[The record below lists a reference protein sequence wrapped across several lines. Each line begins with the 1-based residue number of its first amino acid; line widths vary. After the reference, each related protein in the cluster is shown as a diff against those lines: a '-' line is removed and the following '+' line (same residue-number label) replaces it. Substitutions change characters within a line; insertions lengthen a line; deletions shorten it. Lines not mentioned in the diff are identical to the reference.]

1 MPPLALLFVLLLH
14 FAVLL
19 LRKIFI
25 LYAQVEN
32 MQMVG
37 RGSAQG
43 TVQHNIEKNRSLK
56 DDHLSCHSERSEE
69 SRSRLYDNT
78 QVVIYIMRNNKI

>member
-25 LYAQVEN
+25 LYARAEN

-37 RGSAQG
+37 RGSTQE
-43 TVQHNIEKNRSLK
+43 TVQ
-56 DDHLSCHSERSEE
+56 DDGENSYVERSEE
-69 SRSRLYDNT
+69 SLH
-78 QVVIYIMRNNKI
+78 